1 MEVGR
6 VGDLKIREGSIEPP
20 AWSAISCL
28 DGRTKNLSKKERLRL
43 TVPPVG
49 RQSAAWLARPRKN
62 GLTRDG
68 LLMEVARDPAGAGFS
83 TSQSE
88 TCIVPNHF

>member
-28 DGRTKNLSKKERLRL
+28 DGRTKNLSKKERRKIIYASRWSAVGYCQWHGKQKVLDRDRPSHGSADEV
-43 TVPPVG
+43 TPPAFTPIAG
-49 RQSAAWLARPRKN
+49 Y
-62 GLTRDG
+62 
-68 LLMEVARDPAGAGFS
+68 PATGG
-83 TSQSE
+83 
-88 TCIVPNHF
+88 

>member
-28 DGRTKNLSKKERLRL
+28 DGRTKNLSKKERRKIIYASRWSAVDIANGMANKKFL
-43 TVPPVG
+43 TE
-49 RQSAAWLARPRKN
+49 
-62 GLTRDG
+62 TG
-68 LLMEVARDPAGAGFS
+68 LLMEVADDTDSAVA
-83 TSQSE
+83 T
-88 TCIVPNHF
+88 